1 MARGP
6 FPRSSSVRSICRTTV
21 LLTALP
27 LFARCAAPSPREH
40 DLAADA
46 PQLAEE
52 LTAELAAELAQRDPG
67 DPLAGAPAVRAA
79 QRRFLDAAATLA
91 SAGGTPLMADV
102 EHVGRGRMHETE
114 LMVAL
119 DVAALVG
126 GGRRAAEKAA
136 AAVMVQQ
143 ADAELAAARSATRL
157 AVETRRA
164 QLAEAEALSAALAVL
179 LEGAVPTRARLERLA
194 MHGRL
199 APRDV
204 DAAHNGL
211 DAVAAERSAAEAMA
225 ANLRGELAME
235 LGVPIEQLDASCAGL
250 ATWAPL
256 EEDGAPAAD
265 APRDDPLA
273 PPLDAAQLLERLPRL
288 RVARA
293 EWLAAEAAVRVAAAE
308 QWPALLLGPK
318 AVLASDD
325 WLVGGLARLE
335 LPWPPA
341 AAAAVD
347 MARAA
352 RDAARAQ
359 LAGELAAAQAT
370 LAARTRA
377 CDLAEASA
385 RDHAEPREQRSAAQ
399 LEAATARFAA
409 DPAELPDWTMALEQR
424 LEAQVAAAAAR
435 RAAAIARLER
445 LEAEGALR

>member
-1 MARGP
+1 MARDP
-6 FPRSSSVRSICRTTV
+6 TASLS
-21 LLTALP
+21 LLL
-27 LFARCAAPSPREH
+27 LLLCRCAAPSPREH

-46 PQLAEE
+46 PQLSRE
-52 LTAELAAELAQRDPG
+52 LDAELSAELAQRDPG

-79 QRRFLDAAATLA
+79 QRRFLDAAARLA
-91 SAGGTPLMADV
+91 STGGTPLMVDV
-102 EHVGRGRMHETE
+102 EHAGRGRMHETE
-114 LMVAL
+114 FMVAL

-126 GGRRAAEKAA
+126 GGRRAAERAE

-143 ADAELAAARSATRL
+143 ADAELAAARSTTRL

-164 QLAEAEALSAALAVL
+164 QLAEAQELSGALAAL
-179 LEGAVPTRARLERLA
+179 LEGAAPTRARLERLTL
-194 MHGRL
+194 HGRL

-204 DAAHNGL
+204 AAAHNGL

-235 LGVPIEQLDASCAGL
+235 LGLPIEQLEASFAGL

-256 EEDGAPAAD
+256 EEGSATAPD
-265 APRDDPLA
+265 APRDAPLA
-273 PPLDAAQLLERLPRL
+273 PSLDAAQLLERVPRL
-288 RVARA
+288 RIARA

-318 AVLASDD
+318 AMLTSDD
-325 WLVGGLARLE
+325 WVVGGLARLE

-377 CDLAEASA
+377 CALAEASS
-385 RDHAEPREQRSAAQ
+385 RDHAQPRERRSAAQ

-409 DPAELPDWTMALEQR
+409 DPAELPDWTMAIEQR
-424 LEAQVAAAAAR
+424 MGALAAAAAAR